1 MINCREDKSD
11 QYGNEC
17 VVPTFGGCWEAGAGV
32 VTVHTS
38 MTWSMGGGTW
48 SFTSQM
54 SSLRNFVSRFKYSLS
69 FSDSSTPVCSGL
81 WLALQENCRELG
93 LKMLTIFSFLSHAIR
108 KWLRI
113 SAKQTLQEPK
123 PTFLTSKP
131 TWFHLRSL
139 MQMLQ

>member
-81 WLALQENCRELG
+81 WLALQENCRELDRVKDAYHVC
-93 LKMLTIFSFLSHAIR
+93 LFF
-108 KWLRI
+108 
-113 SAKQTLQEPK
+113 
-123 PTFLTSKP
+123 
-131 TWFHLRSL
+131 L
-139 MQMLQ
+139 MQYVNGCAFQYSRRCKSPSLPF

>member
-1 MINCREDKSD
+1 MAMSAW
-11 QYGNEC
+11 
-17 VVPTFGGCWEAGAGV
+17 VPTFGGCWEAGAGV

-93 LKMLTIFSFLSHAIR
+93 RVKDAYHVFL
-108 KWLRI
+108 
-113 SAKQTLQEPK
+113 
-123 PTFLTSKP
+123 F
-131 TWFHLRSL
+131 FL
-139 MQMLQ
+139 MQYVNINGCAFQHSRRCKSPSLPF

>member
-93 LKMLTIFSFLSHAIR
+93 RVKDAYHVFL
-108 KWLRI
+108 
-113 SAKQTLQEPK
+113 
-123 PTFLTSKP
+123 F
-131 TWFHLRSL
+131 FL
-139 MQMLQ
+139 MQYSTADVARAQAYLSNVKTDMVPLA

>member
-1 MINCREDKSD
+1 MINCGEDKSD

-93 LKMLTIFSFLSHAIR
+93 RVKDPYHVFL
-108 KWLRI
+108 
-113 SAKQTLQEPK
+113 
-123 PTFLTSKP
+123 F
-131 TWFHLRSL
+131 FL
-139 MQMLQ
+139 MQYVNGCAFQHSRRCKSPSLPF

>member
-1 MINCREDKSD
+1 MSIFFLVAPQGQIRPISIIIRPIIIHIATILLSMATSAW
-11 QYGNEC
+11 
-17 VVPTFGGCWEAGAGV
+17 VPTFGGCWEAGAGV

-93 LKMLTIFSFLSHAIR
+93 LKMLTLFFFSFSCN
-108 KWLRI
+108 
-113 SAKQTLQEPK
+113 T
-123 PTFLTSKP
+123 
-131 TWFHLRSL
+131 
-139 MQMLQ
+139 